1 MYNKNK
7 LSRKA
12 VKYRTWKFFRKI
24 RKYIFGLA
32 GRRVGVT
39 KKGAFT
45 RNRKLSYLSVFLTI
59 LDVGRETLQ
68 IKLCRLLPKMKC
80 EECSQQAF
88 SKARGNMDHTAFKE
102 LFDFLVEN
110 ANNDPDMCTTEE
122 IPGYLVLAI
131 DGSKVALPNLP
142 EFREKYF
149 TTGSG
154 ATSPTALISTVV
166 SVTDGRIVDAVWSE
180 KCDERKC
187 ARHHMDVLDKYFGDG
202 KTVVMLLMD
211 RGYPSDEFLKDI
223 VDRKFAFCLRCKNR
237 MNSELAALPE
247 VYDGEYTF
255 PSGVKVRC
263 VRFPLDSGE
272 TETLV
277 TSDWNMS
284 VEELKRL
291 YFRRWASE
299 KEYLTIKNRLE
310 LENFTGKTE
319 NSVLQDFWA
328 TMCADQLLWL
338 CEFEVNPL
346 IADDRVDKD
355 NKYQYKMNRSMFVA
369 TMKDKLIETIYC
381 PYERKQKLLYNKM
394 LDDARKHVIPIKP
407 GRKTPRAKNKR
418 KTEYSFNNKHNC

>member
-1 MYNKNK
+1 
-7 LSRKA
+7 
-12 VKYRTWKFFRKI
+12 
-24 RKYIFGLA
+24 
-32 GRRVGVT
+32 
-39 KKGAFT
+39 
-45 RNRKLSYLSVFLTI
+45 
-59 LDVGRETLQ
+59 
-68 IKLCRLLPKMKC
+68 
-80 EECSQQAF
+80 
-88 SKARGNMDHTAFKE
+88 
-102 LFDFLVEN
+102 
-110 ANNDPDMCTTEE
+110 MCTTEE
-122 IPGYLVLAI
+122 IPGYLVLAV

-149 TTGSG
+149 TAGSG

-202 KTVVMLLMD
+202 ETVVMLLMD

-237 MNSELAALPE
+237 MNSGLAALPE

-255 PSGVKVRC
+255 PSGVRVRC

-284 VEELKRL
+284 VEELKKL
-291 YFRRWASE
+291 YFRRWSSE

-346 IADDRVDKD
+346 IADDRVDKG

-369 TMKDKLIETIYC
+369 TMKDKLIETLYC

>member
-1 MYNKNK
+1 M
-7 LSRKA
+7 
-12 VKYRTWKFFRKI
+12 
-24 RKYIFGLA
+24 
-32 GRRVGVT
+32 
-39 KKGAFT
+39 
-45 RNRKLSYLSVFLTI
+45 
-59 LDVGRETLQ
+59 
-68 IKLCRLLPKMKC
+68 
-80 EECSQQAF
+80 
-88 SKARGNMDHTAFKE
+88 
-102 LFDFLVEN
+102 
-110 ANNDPDMCTTEE
+110 
-122 IPGYLVLAI
+122 
-131 DGSKVALPNLP
+131 
-142 EFREKYF
+142 
-149 TTGSG
+149 
-154 ATSPTALISTVV
+154 
-166 SVTDGRIVDAVWSE
+166 
-180 KCDERKC
+180 
-187 ARHHMDVLDKYFGDG
+187 
-202 KTVVMLLMD
+202 
-211 RGYPSDEFLKDI
+211 
-223 VDRKFAFCLRCKNR
+223 
-237 MNSELAALPE
+237 
-247 VYDGEYTF
+247 
-255 PSGVKVRC
+255 KVRC

-284 VEELKRL
+284 VEELKKL

-369 TMKDKLIETIYC
+369 TMKDKLIETLYC

>member
-1 MYNKNK
+1 M
-7 LSRKA
+7 
-12 VKYRTWKFFRKI
+12 
-24 RKYIFGLA
+24 
-32 GRRVGVT
+32 
-39 KKGAFT
+39 
-45 RNRKLSYLSVFLTI
+45 
-59 LDVGRETLQ
+59 
-68 IKLCRLLPKMKC
+68 
-80 EECSQQAF
+80 
-88 SKARGNMDHTAFKE
+88 
-102 LFDFLVEN
+102 
-110 ANNDPDMCTTEE
+110 
-122 IPGYLVLAI
+122 LAI

-149 TTGSG
+149 TAGSG